1 MLVEYWKRVDYKIL
15 FMTCQKIGK
24 RKSKFCERVKG
35 ELCNIWIL
43 QGSNWVGFQENILV
57 FFTTDFEV
65 SKLFRVIDGSY
76 VKWYI
81 QTIKRTEKEQDFD
94 EKRFVLLFIL
104 PQTLVRIDLIWDFT
118 FPFVLA
124 VRCPKKFVCNF
135 VVKYIRLFRGPD
147 VM

>member
-1 MLVEYWKRVDYKIL
+1 MSENRKKEVKML
-15 FMTCQKIGK
+15 QKSERWTLQYMNIV
-24 RKSKFCERVKG
+24 RKQLSWFSRKYFSV
-35 ELCNIWIL
+35 
-43 QGSNWVGFQENILV
+43 FQEW
-57 FFTTDFEV
+57 FW
-65 SKLFRVIDGSY
+65 SKQTFSRDRRSY

-135 VVKYIRLFRGPD
+135 VVKYIPLFRIPD
-147 VM
+147 VETFV

>member
-1 MLVEYWKRVDYKIL
+1 MSENRKKEVKML
-15 FMTCQKIGK
+15 QKSERWTLQYMNIV
-24 RKSKFCERVKG
+24 RKQLSWFSRKYFSV
-35 ELCNIWIL
+35 
-43 QGSNWVGFQENILV
+43 FQEW
-57 FFTTDFEV
+57 FW
-65 SKLFRVIDGSY
+65 SKQTFSRDRRSY

-135 VVKYIRLFRGPD
+135 VVKYIPLFPIPD
-147 VM
+147 VETFV